1 VKAAIIEKYGGPEV
15 FQWREAADPVPATGE
30 VLVRLS
36 ATSVNP
42 FDVKQRSGQYKDY
55 VPVVF
60 PAILGGDVAG
70 TITQVGPGVNGFAPG
85 DRVFAKARATY
96 AQLCAVAAGDVAKI
110 PVGLDLVEAAA
121 LPTVGLT
128 GYQLVTRGA
137 ALKQGETILV
147 TGALGSVGRVVVFF
161 ARSLGA
167 TVIVGVRKTQVA
179 AARDLGANDV
189 VAVDEP
195 AAWANLPMLDKA
207 ADLVGGPT
215 AETMLSKV
223 KQGGIFAS
231 VLRPPGNAAQYPS
244 VKIAV
249 VQCAPSAAE
258 LLMIGQ
264 AVAAGKL
271 KIPIAARFLLEQAG
285 KAHQAVEGHAAGKVL
300 LFV

>member
-1 VKAAIIEKYGGPEV
+1 MKAAIIEKYGGPEV
-15 FQWREAADPVPATGE
+15 LQWRDAADPVPATGE

-55 VPVVF
+55 APVLF
-60 PAILGGDVAG
+60 PAILGCDVAG
-70 TITQVGPGVNGFAPG
+70 TVTQVGPGVSGFVPG

-110 PVGLDLVEAAA
+110 PEGLDLVEAAA

-137 ALKQGETILV
+137 ALKRGETILV

-167 TVIVGVRKTQVA
+167 TVTVGVRRTQVNA
-179 AARDLGANDV
+179 AKDLGANDV

-195 AAWANLPMLDKA
+195 EALANLPAFDKA

-215 AETMLSKV
+215 AEAMLGKV
-223 KQGGIFAS
+223 KPSGIFAT
-231 VLRPPGNAAQYPS
+231 VLRPPRNAAQYPS
-244 VKIAV
+244 VKIAA
-249 VQCAPSAAE
+249 VQCVPSAAE
-258 LLMIGQ
+258 LLVIGQ

-271 KIPIAARFLLEQAG
+271 KIPISARFPLEQAG
-285 KAHQAVEGHAAGKVL
+285 RAHQAVEGHAAGKVL
-300 LFV
+300 LLV